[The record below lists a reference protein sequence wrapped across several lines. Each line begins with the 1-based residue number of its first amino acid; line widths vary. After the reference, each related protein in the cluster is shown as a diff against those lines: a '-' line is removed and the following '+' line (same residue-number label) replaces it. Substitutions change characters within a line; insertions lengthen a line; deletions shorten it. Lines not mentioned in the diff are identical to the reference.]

1 MPNWIQK
8 EIGRFLKKSSFFI
21 ALVLSLSSV
30 ITSSSWVQAA
40 EGIVDEGYI
49 PPDLPLQ
56 GQVNIKFRDSST
68 QSLDAGAPYL
78 AWKGNSAGWNGSEG
92 TLLCTSTSDLNCKQE
107 SGTFE
112 FFTRLSVCSS
122 ADSLDCLEGISA
134 KRAGVEIIGQFIEV
148 FPKKINTTYL
158 SKSSERL
165 PEASSGGFW
174 KFIGLEH
181 KGGSDYFV
189 DAGLRGSK
197 TVKQEQFTN
206 TAFALSIIAASK
218 APLGVHLSGG
228 ELNSPIDDGSA
239 SVLQKF
245 DEKTKRPFL
254 GAVGIYPNYEGE
266 TLDCVMSGDGLCAT
280 RHAIPADVEFNMAVR
295 LSSSPSGWM
304 HGRLDNPTITI
315 EAITPKPA
323 VRLTIIGTTTR
334 VPVIGISQTWQSL
347 PQNLKEIYSKG
358 GFPGTTYGCRWCSE
372 DPLKNTLVG
381 SPPPSGSSSIAE
393 LKAWI
398 PAVNDKASANINT
411 WSIRT
416 LSKSE
421 MNGADKC
428 FDKSNQ
434 INGVL
439 MTNSTTYSAGPPA
452 FKSGTLTYQVAA
464 PHFMSDGSVMRGQYN
479 LVIRSEVAR
488 CIYGFSSAPIN
499 AEVSVVNAN
508 GEAQIATVIVGEK
521 NGWLYLKANNFEFS
535 APIIKV
541 KLSQEADPL
550 ATPTPSASVK
560 PVAKAVTIT
569 CIKGKT
575 SKSVTAAKPKCPTG
589 YKKK

>member
-1 MPNWIQK
+1 M
-8 EIGRFLKKSSFFI
+8 KKTSFFI
-21 ALVLSLSSV
+21 ALVLSFSSLSSS
-30 ITSSSWVQAA
+30 TSLVQAA
-40 EGIVDEGYI
+40 DGIVDEGYI

-56 GQVNIKFRDSST
+56 GQVNIKFRDGSNHP
-68 QSLDAGAPYL
+68 LDAGAPYL
-78 AWKGNSAGWNGSEG
+78 AWKGNSDSWNGSEG
-92 TLLCTSTSDLNCKQE
+92 TLLCTSTSDSNCKQA
-107 SGTFE
+107 SGAFE

-134 KRAGVEIIGQFIEV
+134 KKAGVEIKGQFLEA

-189 DAGLRGSK
+189 DAGLRGSR
-197 TVKQEQFTN
+197 TAKQEQFTN

-218 APLGVHLSGG
+218 APLGVRRLGA
-228 ELNSPIDDGSA
+228 NPDSPIDDGSA
-239 SVLQKF
+239 YVLQKF
-245 DEKTKRPFL
+245 DEQTKRPFL
-254 GAVGIYPNYEGE
+254 GAVGVYPPFEGE
-266 TLDCVMSGDGLCAT
+266 TLDCIMSGDSLCAT
-280 RHAIPADVEFNMAVR
+280 RHAVPVDVEFNVTVR

-315 EAITPKPA
+315 ESITPKPA
-323 VRLTIIGTTTR
+323 VRLSIIGTTTR
-334 VPVIGISQTWQSL
+334 VPVVGISQSWQSL
-347 PQNLKEIYSKG
+347 SKNLKDIYSKG
-358 GFPGTTYGCRWCSE
+358 GFPGTIYGCRWCSE
-372 DPLKNTLVG
+372 DPLKNTIVG
-381 SPPPSGSSSIAE
+381 SPPPSGSSSIEE

-398 PAVNDKASANINT
+398 PAVKDKASANINT

-421 MNGADKC
+421 MNGADSC
-428 FDKSNQ
+428 FAKSNQ

-439 MTNSTTYSAGPPA
+439 MTNATTYSAGPPA

-464 PHFMSDGSVMRGQYN
+464 PHLMSDGSVMKGQYN

-488 CIYGFSSAPIN
+488 CIYGFSSAPVN
-499 AEVSVVNAN
+499 AEVSVVNSN
-508 GEAQIATVIVGEK
+508 GEAQIATVIVGER

-535 APIIKV
+535 SPVIKV

-550 ATPTPSASVK
+550 ATPTPSASAK
-560 PVAKAVTIT
+560 PAAKTATIT
-569 CIKGKT
+569 CVKGKT
-575 SKSVTAAKPKCPTG
+575 SKKVTAVKPKCPAG
-589 YKKK
+589 FKKK

>member
-1 MPNWIQK
+1 V
-8 EIGRFLKKSSFFI
+8 KKSSFFV
-21 ALVLSLSSV
+21 ALVLGLSSV
-30 ITSSSWVQAA
+30 TASSTWVHAS

-56 GQVNIKFRDSST
+56 GQVNIKFRDGST

-78 AWKGNSAGWNGSEG
+78 AWRGNSAGWEGSEG
-92 TLLCTSTSDLNCKQE
+92 TLLCSSTSDSNCKQD
-107 SGTFE
+107 SGTLE

-134 KRAGVEIIGQFIEV
+134 KKAGVEIKGQFVEV

-189 DAGLRGSK
+189 DAGLRGSR

-218 APLGVHLSGG
+218 APLGVHRGP
-228 ELNSPIDDGSA
+228 EPNSPIDDGSA

-245 DEKTKRPFL
+245 DAKTKRPFL
-254 GAVGIYPNYEGE
+254 GAVGVYPPYEGE
-266 TLDCVMSGDGLCAT
+266 TLDCVMSGDSLCAT
-280 RHAIPADVEFNMAVR
+280 RHAVPADVEFTAIVR

-315 EAITPKPA
+315 ESISPKPA
-323 VRLTIIGTTTR
+323 VRLAIIGTTTR
-334 VPVIGISQTWQSL
+334 VPVVGISQTWQSL
-347 PQNLKEIYSKG
+347 SKNLKDIYSKG
-358 GFPGTTYGCRWCSE
+358 GFPGTIYGCRWCSE

-381 SPPPSGSSSIAE
+381 SPPPSGSSSIEE

-421 MNGADKC
+421 MNGADAC

-439 MTNSTTYSAGPPA
+439 MTNATTYSAGPPA

-464 PHFMSDGSVMRGQYN
+464 PHLMSDGSVMKGQYN

-488 CIYGFSSAPIN
+488 CIYGFSSAPVN
-499 AEVSVVNAN
+499 AEVSVVNSN
-508 GEAQIATVIVGEK
+508 GEAQIATVIVGER

-535 APIIKV
+535 SPVIKV

-550 ATPTPSASVK
+550 ATPTPSASAK
-560 PVAKAVTIT
+560 PAAKTATIT
-569 CIKGKT
+569 CVKGKT
-575 SKSVTAAKPKCPTG
+575 SKKVTAVKPKCPAG
-589 YKKK
+589 FKKK

>member
-1 MPNWIQK
+1 
-8 EIGRFLKKSSFFI
+8 
-21 ALVLSLSSV
+21 
-30 ITSSSWVQAA
+30 
-40 EGIVDEGYI
+40 
-49 PPDLPLQ
+49 
-56 GQVNIKFRDSST
+56 
-68 QSLDAGAPYL
+68 
-78 AWKGNSAGWNGSEG
+78 
-92 TLLCTSTSDLNCKQE
+92 
-107 SGTFE
+107 
-112 FFTRLSVCSS
+112 
-122 ADSLDCLEGISA
+122 
-134 KRAGVEIIGQFIEV
+134 VEIKGQFIEV
-148 FPKKINTTYL
+148 FPKKINTTYV

-165 PEASSGGFW
+165 PEASSGGLW

-189 DAGLRGSK
+189 DAGLRGSR

-218 APLGVHLSGG
+218 APLGVHRSGSDP
-228 ELNSPIDDGSA
+228 NSPIDDGSA

-254 GAVGIYPNYEGE
+254 GAVGIYPPYEGE
-266 TLDCVMSGDGLCAT
+266 TLDCVMSGDALCAT
-280 RHAIPADVEFNMAVR
+280 RHAIPADVEFTATVR

-304 HGRLDNPTITI
+304 HGRLDDPTITI
-315 EAITPKPA
+315 ESISPKPA
-323 VRLTIIGTTTR
+323 VRLAITGTTTR

-347 PQNLKEIYSKG
+347 SKNLKEIYLKG

-381 SPPPSGSSSIAE
+381 SPPPSGVSSIQE
-393 LKAWI
+393 LKAWL

-421 MNGADKC
+421 MNGADSC
-428 FDKSNQ
+428 FAKSNQ

-439 MTNSTTYSAGPPA
+439 MTNATTYSAGPPA

-464 PHFMSDGSVMRGQYN
+464 PHLMSDGSVMRGQYN

-488 CIYGFSSAPIN
+488 CIYGFSSAPVN
-499 AEVSVVNAN
+499 AEVSVVNSN
-508 GEAQIATVIVGEK
+508 GEAQVATVIVGEK
-521 NGWLYLKANNFEFS
+521 GGWLYLKANNFEFS
-535 APIIKV
+535 SPIIKV
-541 KLSQEADPL
+541 KLSQEVDPL
-550 ATPTPSASVK
+550 ATPSASAK
-560 PVAKAVTIT
+560 PVIKAVTIT

-575 SKSVTAAKPKCPTG
+575 SKKVTAVKPKCPAG

>member
-1 MPNWIQK
+1 M
-8 EIGRFLKKSSFFI
+8 KKSSFFI

-30 ITSSSWVQAA
+30 TASSSWVQAA

-49 PPDLPLQ
+49 APDLPLQ
-56 GQVNIKFRDSST
+56 GQVNIVFKDNSPA
-68 QSLDAGAPYL
+68 AGAPYL
-78 AWKGNSAGWNGSEG
+78 TWRGNSTGWNGSEG
-92 TLLCTSTSDLNCKQE
+92 TFLCTSTSDSNCKQD
-107 SGTFE
+107 SGIFD
-112 FFTRLSVCSS
+112 FFTRLTLCSS

-134 KRAGVEIIGQFIEV
+134 KRAGVEIKGQFIEV
-148 FPKKINTTYL
+148 FPKKIKTTYL
-158 SKSSERL
+158 SKLSERL

-174 KFIGLEH
+174 KFVGLEH

-189 DAGLRGSK
+189 DAGLRGTR

-206 TAFALSIIAASK
+206 TTLALSIFAASK
-218 APLGVHLSGG
+218 APLGVHGSGA
-228 ELNSPIDDGSA
+228 EPDSPIDDGS
-239 SVLQKF
+239 SYVLQKF
-245 DEKTKRPFL
+245 DEKTKRPFI
-254 GAVGIYPNYEGE
+254 GTVGVYPGYEGE
-266 TLDCVMSGDGLCAT
+266 TLDCVMSGDALCAT
-280 RHAIPADVEFNMAVR
+280 RHAIPADIEFAATIR

-315 EAITPKPA
+315 ESINPKPA

-334 VPVIGISQTWQSL
+334 VPVVGISQTWQSL
-347 PQNLKEIYSKG
+347 TQNLKDIYSKG
-358 GFPGTTYGCRWCSE
+358 GFPGTPYGCRWCSE
-372 DPLKNTLVG
+372 DPLKNTLVAN
-381 SPPPSGSSSIAE
+381 PPPSGSGSIAE

-398 PAVNDKASANINT
+398 PVVNDKASANINT

-439 MTNSTTYSAGPPA
+439 MTNSTTYSAGPPV

-488 CIYGFSSAPIN
+488 CIYGFSSAPVN

-541 KLSQEADPL
+541 KLSQEGQSK
-550 ATPTPSASVK
+550 PTPSASSK
-560 PVAKAVTIT
+560 PDAKAVTIT

>member
-1 MPNWIQK
+1 M
-8 EIGRFLKKSSFFI
+8 KKSSFFI

-30 ITSSSWVQAA
+30 TASSPWVQAA

-56 GQVNIKFRDSST
+56 GHVNIKFRDGSNHP
-68 QSLDAGAPYL
+68 LDAGAPYL
-78 AWKGNSAGWNGSEG
+78 AWKGNSASWNGSEG
-92 TLLCTSTSDLNCKQE
+92 TLLCTSTSDSNCKQA

-112 FFTRLSVCSS
+112 FFTRLTLCSS
-122 ADSLDCLEGISA
+122 TESLDCLEGISA
-134 KRAGVEIIGQFIEV
+134 KKAGVEIKGQFIEV
-148 FPKKINTTYL
+148 FPKKINTTYI

-174 KFIGLEH
+174 KFAGLEH

-189 DAGLRGSK
+189 DAGLRGSR

-218 APLGVHLSGG
+218 APLGVHRLGDKPD
-228 ELNSPIDDGSA
+228 SPIDDGSGY
-239 SVLQKF
+239 VLQKF
-245 DEKTKRPFL
+245 DEQTKRPFL
-254 GAVGIYPNYEGE
+254 GAIGIYPPYEGE
-266 TLDCVMSGDGLCAT
+266 TLDCVMSGDSLCAT
-280 RHAIPADVEFNMAVR
+280 RHAIPVDVEFNVTIR

-315 EAITPKPA
+315 ESITPKPA
-323 VRLTIIGTTTR
+323 VRLSIIGTTTR
-334 VPVIGISQTWQSL
+334 VPVVGVSQTWQSL
-347 PQNLKEIYSKG
+347 SQNLKDIYSKG
-358 GFPGTTYGCRWCSE
+358 GFPGTIYGCRWCSE
-372 DPLKNTLVG
+372 DPLKNTIVG
-381 SPPPSGSSSIAE
+381 SPPPSGSSSINE

-421 MNGADKC
+421 MNGANKC

-488 CIYGFSSAPIN
+488 CIYSFSSAPVN
-499 AEVSVVNAN
+499 AEVSVVNSS

-550 ATPTPSASVK
+550 ATPTQSASAK
-560 PVAKAVTIT
+560 SSGKAVTIT
-569 CIKGKT
+569 CIKGKMV
-575 SKSVTAAKPKCPTG
+575 KKVTAAKPKCPTG

>member
-1 MPNWIQK
+1 V
-8 EIGRFLKKSSFFI
+8 KKSSFFI
-21 ALVLSLSSV
+21 ALVLGLSSL
-30 ITSSSWVQAA
+30 TASSSWVHAA
-40 EGIVDEGYI
+40 DGIVDEGYI

-68 QSLDAGAPYL
+68 QSVDAGAPYL
-78 AWKGNSAGWNGSEG
+78 AWKGNSAGWEGSEG
-92 TLLCTSTSDLNCKQE
+92 TLLCSSTSDSTCKQD

-134 KRAGVEIIGQFIEV
+134 KKAGVEIKGQFIEV
-148 FPKKINTTYL
+148 FPKKINTTYI

-165 PEASSGGFW
+165 PEASSGGLW

-189 DAGLRGSK
+189 DAGLRGSR

-206 TAFALSIIAASK
+206 TAFALSIISASK
-218 APLGVHLSGG
+218 APLGVHRSGS
-228 ELNSPIDDGSA
+228 EPNSPIDDGSA

-245 DEKTKRPFL
+245 DAKTKRPFL
-254 GAVGIYPNYEGE
+254 SAVGVYPPYEGE
-266 TLDCVMSGDGLCAT
+266 TLDCVMSGDSLCAT
-280 RHAIPADVEFNMAVR
+280 RHAVPADVEFTATVR

-315 EAITPKPA
+315 ESISPKPA

-347 PQNLKEIYSKG
+347 SQKLKDIYSKG

-372 DPLKNTLVG
+372 DPLKNTIVG
-381 SPPPSGSSSIAE
+381 SPPPSGSSSIEE

-398 PAVNDKASANINT
+398 PAVKDKASANINT

-421 MNGADKC
+421 MNGADSC
-428 FDKSNQ
+428 FAKSNQ

-439 MTNSTTYSAGPPA
+439 MTNATTYSAGPPV

-464 PHFMSDGSVMRGQYN
+464 PHLMSDGSVMKGQYN

-488 CIYGFSSAPIN
+488 CIYGFSSAPVN
-499 AEVSVVNAN
+499 AEVSVVNSN
-508 GEAQIATVIVGEK
+508 GEAQIATVIVGER

-535 APIIKV
+535 SPVIKV

-550 ATPTPSASVK
+550 ATPAPSASAKPAVK
-560 PVAKAVTIT
+560 TATIT

-575 SKSVTAAKPKCPTG
+575 SKKVTAVKPKCPAG
-589 YKKK
+589 FKKK

>member
-1 MPNWIQK
+1 M
-8 EIGRFLKKSSFFI
+8 KKSSFFI
-21 ALVLSLSSV
+21 ALVLTLSSFSN
-30 ITSSSWVQAA
+30 SSSLVHAA
-40 EGIVDEGYI
+40 DGIVDEGYI

-56 GQVNIKFRDSST
+56 GQVNIKFRDGST
-68 QSLDAGAPYL
+68 QSVDAGAPYL
-78 AWKGNSAGWNGSEG
+78 AWKGNSAGWEGSEG
-92 TLLCTSTSDLNCKQE
+92 TLLCSSTSDSKCKQD

-134 KRAGVEIIGQFIEV
+134 KKAGVEIKGQFIEV
-148 FPKKINTTYL
+148 FPKKINTTYI

-165 PEASSGGFW
+165 PEASSGGLW

-189 DAGLRGSK
+189 DAGLRGSR

-218 APLGVHLSGG
+218 APLGVHRSGS
-228 ELNSPIDDGSA
+228 EPNSPIDDGSA

-254 GAVGIYPNYEGE
+254 GAVGVYPPYEGE
-266 TLDCVMSGDGLCAT
+266 TLDCVMSGDALCAT
-280 RHAIPADVEFNMAVR
+280 RHAIPADVEFTATVR

-315 EAITPKPA
+315 ESISPKPA
-323 VRLTIIGTTTR
+323 VRLAITGTTTR

-347 PQNLKEIYSKG
+347 SKNLKDIYLKG

-381 SPPPSGSSSIAE
+381 SPPPSGVSSIQE
-393 LKAWI
+393 LKAWL

-421 MNGADKC
+421 MNGADAC
-428 FDKSNQ
+428 FAKSNQ

-439 MTNSTTYSAGPPA
+439 MTNATTYSAGPPA

-464 PHFMSDGSVMRGQYN
+464 PHLMSDGSVMRGQYN

-488 CIYGFSSAPIN
+488 CIYGFSSAPVN
-499 AEVSVVNAN
+499 AEVSVVNSN
-508 GEAQIATVIVGEK
+508 GEAQVATVIVGEK
-521 NGWLYLKANNFEFS
+521 SGWLYLKANNFEFS

-541 KLSQEADPL
+541 KLSQEVDPL
-550 ATPTPSASVK
+550 ATPSASAK
-560 PVAKAVTIT
+560 PAAKAVTIT

-575 SKSVTAAKPKCPTG
+575 SKKVTAVKPKCPAG

>member
-1 MPNWIQK
+1 V
-8 EIGRFLKKSSFFI
+8 KKTSFFI
-21 ALVLSLSSV
+21 ALVLSFSSLSS
-30 ITSSSWVQAA
+30 SASLVQAA
-40 EGIVDEGYI
+40 DGIVDEGYI

-56 GQVNIKFRDSST
+56 GQVNIKFRDGSNHP
-68 QSLDAGAPYL
+68 LDAGAPYL
-78 AWKGNSAGWNGSEG
+78 AWKGNSDSWNGSEG
-92 TLLCTSTSDLNCKQE
+92 TLLCTSTSDSNCKKD

-112 FFTRLSVCSS
+112 FFTRLSLCSS
-122 ADSLDCLEGISA
+122 AESLDCLEGISA
-134 KRAGVEIIGQFIEV
+134 KKAGVEIKGQFIEV
-148 FPKKINTTYL
+148 FPKKINTTYI

-189 DAGLRGSK
+189 DAGLRGSR

-218 APLGVHLSGG
+218 APLGVRRLGA
-228 ELNSPIDDGSA
+228 NPDSPIDDGSA
-239 SVLQKF
+239 YVLQKF
-245 DEKTKRPFL
+245 DEQTRRPFL
-254 GAVGIYPNYEGE
+254 GAVGVYPPYEGE
-266 TLDCVMSGDGLCAT
+266 TLDCVMSGDSLCAT
-280 RHAIPADVEFNMAVR
+280 RHAVPADVEFNVTVR

-315 EAITPKPA
+315 ESISPKPA
-323 VRLTIIGTTTR
+323 VRLSIIGTTTR
-334 VPVIGISQTWQSL
+334 VPVVGISQTWQSL
-347 PQNLKEIYSKG
+347 SQNLKDIYSKG
-358 GFPGTTYGCRWCSE
+358 GFPGTIYGCRWCSE
-372 DPLKNTLVG
+372 DPLKNTIVG
-381 SPPPSGSSSIAE
+381 SPPPSGSSSIEE

-398 PAVNDKASANINT
+398 PAVKDKASANINT

-421 MNGADKC
+421 MNGANKC

-439 MTNSTTYSAGPPA
+439 MTNATTYSAGPPA

-464 PHFMSDGSVMRGQYN
+464 PHLMSDGSVMKGQYN

-488 CIYGFSSAPIN
+488 CIYGFSSAPLN
-499 AEVSVVNAN
+499 AEVSVVNSN
-508 GEAQIATVIVGEK
+508 GEAQIATIIVGER

-535 APIIKV
+535 APVIKV

-550 ATPTPSASVK
+550 ATPIPSASAKPAVK
-560 PVAKAVTIT
+560 TATIT
-569 CIKGKT
+569 CVKGKT
-575 SKSVTAAKPKCPTG
+575 SKKITAVNPKCPNG

>member
-1 MPNWIQK
+1 V
-8 EIGRFLKKSSFFI
+8 KKSSFFI

-30 ITSSSWVQAA
+30 TASSSWVQAA

-49 PPDLPLQ
+49 PPNLPLQ
-56 GQVNIKFRDSST
+56 GQVNIIFRDIRPDT
-68 QSLDAGAPYL
+68 GAPYL
-78 AWKGNSAGWNGSEG
+78 SWRGNSASWNGSEG
-92 TLLCTSTSDLNCKQE
+92 TFLCNSTSDSNCKQD
-107 SGTFE
+107 SGTLD
-112 FFTRLSVCSS
+112 FFTRLTLCSS
-122 ADSLDCLEGISA
+122 TDSLDCLEGISA
-134 KRAGVEIIGQFIEV
+134 KRAGVEVKGQFIEV

-158 SKSSERL
+158 SKLSERL

-174 KFIGLEH
+174 KFAGLEH

-189 DAGLRGSK
+189 DAGLRGSRTAK
-197 TVKQEQFTN
+197 EEQFTN

-218 APLGVHLSGG
+218 APLGVHRSGP
-228 ELNSPIDDGSA
+228 EPNSPIDDGSS

-254 GAVGIYPNYEGE
+254 AGVGVYPGYEGE
-266 TLDCVMSGDGLCAT
+266 NLDCVMSGDGLCAT
-280 RHAIPADVEFNMAVR
+280 RNAIPADIEFTATIR

-315 EAITPKPA
+315 EPINPKPA
-323 VRLTIIGTTTR
+323 VRLTISGTSTL
-334 VPVIGISQTWQSL
+334 VPIVGISQTWQSL
-347 PQNLKEIYSKG
+347 SQNLKDIYSKG
-358 GFPGTTYGCRWCSE
+358 GFPGTGYGCRWCSE

-381 SPPPSGSSSIAE
+381 SPPPSGSSSIDE

-421 MNGADKC
+421 MNGADTC

-439 MTNSTTYSAGPPA
+439 MTNSTTYSAGPPV

-488 CIYGFSSAPIN
+488 CIYGFSSAPVN

-541 KLSQEADPL
+541 KLSQEGQSK
-550 ATPTPSASVK
+550 PTPSASSK
-560 PVAKAVTIT
+560 PAAKAVTIT

-575 SKSVTAAKPKCPTG
+575 SKSVTAANPKCPTG

>member
-1 MPNWIQK
+1 M
-8 EIGRFLKKSSFFI
+8 KKTSFFI
-21 ALVLSLSSV
+21 ALVLTLSSLS
-30 ITSSSWVQAA
+30 TSTSLVQAA
-40 EGIVDEGYI
+40 DGIVDEGYI

-56 GQVNIKFRDSST
+56 GQVNIKFRDGSNHP
-68 QSLDAGAPYL
+68 LDAGAPYL
-78 AWKGNSAGWNGSEG
+78 AWKGNSDSWNGSEG
-92 TLLCTSTSDLNCKQE
+92 TLLCTSTSDSNCKQA
-107 SGTFE
+107 SGAFE

-134 KRAGVEIIGQFIEV
+134 KKAGVEIKGQFLEA

-189 DAGLRGSK
+189 DAGLRGSI
-197 TVKQEQFTN
+197 TAKQEQFTN

-218 APLGVHLSGG
+218 APLGVRRLGA
-228 ELNSPIDDGSA
+228 NPDSPIDDGSA
-239 SVLQKF
+239 YVLQKF
-245 DEKTKRPFL
+245 DEQTKRPFL
-254 GAVGIYPNYEGE
+254 GAVGVYPPFEGE
-266 TLDCVMSGDGLCAT
+266 TLDCIMSGDSLCAT
-280 RHAIPADVEFNMAVR
+280 RHAVPVDVEFNVTVR

-315 EAITPKPA
+315 ESITPKPA
-323 VRLTIIGTTTR
+323 VRLSIIGTTTR
-334 VPVIGISQTWQSL
+334 VPVVGISQSWQSL
-347 PQNLKEIYSKG
+347 SKNLKDIYSKG
-358 GFPGTTYGCRWCSE
+358 GFPGTIYGCRWCSE
-372 DPLKNTLVG
+372 DPLKNTIVG
-381 SPPPSGSSSIAE
+381 SPPPSGSSSIEE

-398 PAVNDKASANINT
+398 PAVKDKASANINT

-421 MNGADKC
+421 MNGADSC
-428 FDKSNQ
+428 FAKSNQ

-439 MTNSTTYSAGPPA
+439 MTNATTYSAGPPA

-464 PHFMSDGSVMRGQYN
+464 PHLMSDGSVMKGQYN

-488 CIYGFSSAPIN
+488 CIYGFSSAPVN
-499 AEVSVVNAN
+499 AEVSVVNSN
-508 GEAQIATVIVGEK
+508 GEAQIATVIVGER

-535 APIIKV
+535 SPVIKV

-550 ATPTPSASVK
+550 ATPTPSASAK
-560 PVAKAVTIT
+560 PAAKTATIT
-569 CIKGKT
+569 CVKGKT
-575 SKSVTAAKPKCPTG
+575 SKKVTAVKPKCPAG
-589 YKKK
+589 FKKK

>member
-1 MPNWIQK
+1 M
-8 EIGRFLKKSSFFI
+8 KKSSFFI
-21 ALVLSLSSV
+21 ALVLSLTALS
-30 ITSSSWVQAA
+30 TSTSLLEAA

-56 GQVNIKFRDSST
+56 GQVNIVFKDNSPA
-68 QSLDAGAPYL
+68 AGAPYL
-78 AWKGNSAGWNGSEG
+78 TWRGNSTGWNGSEG
-92 TLLCTSTSDLNCKQE
+92 TFLCTSTSDSNCKRD
-107 SGTFE
+107 SGTLD
-112 FFTRLSVCSS
+112 FFTRLTLCSS
-122 ADSLDCLEGISA
+122 PDSLDCLEGISA
-134 KRAGVEIIGQFIEV
+134 KRAGVEIKGQFIEM

-165 PEASSGGFW
+165 PEANSGGFW
-174 KFIGLEH
+174 KFTGLEH
-181 KGGSDYFV
+181 NGGSDYFV
-189 DAGLRGSK
+189 DATLRGTRS
-197 TVKQEQFTN
+197 VKQEQFTN
-206 TAFALSIIAASK
+206 TALALSIFAASK
-218 APLGVHLSGG
+218 APLGVHRSGA
-228 ELNSPIDDGSA
+228 EPDSPIDDGS
-239 SVLQKF
+239 SYVLQKF
-245 DEKTKRPFL
+245 DAKTKRPFL
-254 GAVGIYPNYEGE
+254 GTVGVYPSYEGE
-266 TLDCVMSGDGLCAT
+266 TLDCVMSGDSLCAT
-280 RHAIPADVEFNMAVR
+280 RHSIPADIEFAATIR

-315 EAITPKPA
+315 ESINPKPA

-334 VPVIGISQTWQSL
+334 VPVVGISQTWQSL
-347 PQNLKEIYSKG
+347 TQNLKDIYSKG
-358 GFPGTTYGCRWCSE
+358 GFPGTPYGCRWCSE
-372 DPLKNTLVG
+372 DPLKNTLVAN
-381 SPPPSGSSSIAE
+381 PPPSGSGSIAE

-398 PAVNDKASANINT
+398 PVVNDKASANINT

-416 LSKSE
+416 LSKLE

-439 MTNSTTYSAGPPA
+439 MTNSTTYSAGPPT

-488 CIYGFSSAPIN
+488 CIYGFSSAPVK
-499 AEVSVVNAN
+499 AEVSVVNSN
-508 GEAQIATVIVGEK
+508 GEAQISTVIVGEK
-521 NGWLYLKANNFEFS
+521 DGWLYLKANNFEFS

-541 KLSQEADPL
+541 KLSQKAGPI
-550 ATPTPSASVK
+550 AKRTPSASSK
-560 PVAKAVTIT
+560 PVVKAVTIT

-575 SKSVTAAKPKCPTG
+575 SKKVTAVKPKCPAG

>member
-1 MPNWIQK
+1 M
-8 EIGRFLKKSSFFI
+8 KKSSFFI

-30 ITSSSWVQAA
+30 TASSSWVQAA

-49 PPDLPLQ
+49 APDLPLQ
-56 GQVNIKFRDSST
+56 GQVNIVFKDNSPA
-68 QSLDAGAPYL
+68 AGAPYL
-78 AWKGNSAGWNGSEG
+78 TWRGNSTGWNGSEG
-92 TLLCTSTSDLNCKQE
+92 TFLCTSTSDSNCKQD
-107 SGTFE
+107 SGIFD
-112 FFTRLSVCSS
+112 FFTRLTLCSS

-134 KRAGVEIIGQFIEV
+134 KRAGVEIKGQFIEV
-148 FPKKINTTYL
+148 FPKKIKTTYL
-158 SKSSERL
+158 SKLSERL

-174 KFIGLEH
+174 KFVGLEH

-189 DAGLRGSK
+189 DAGLRGTR

-206 TAFALSIIAASK
+206 TTLALSIFAASK
-218 APLGVHLSGG
+218 APLGVHGSGA
-228 ELNSPIDDGSA
+228 EPDSPIDDGS
-239 SVLQKF
+239 SYVLQKF
-245 DEKTKRPFL
+245 DEKTKRPFI
-254 GAVGIYPNYEGE
+254 GTVGVYPGYEGE
-266 TLDCVMSGDGLCAT
+266 TLDCVMSGDALCAT
-280 RHAIPADVEFNMAVR
+280 RHAIPADIEFAATIR

-315 EAITPKPA
+315 EPINPKPA

-334 VPVIGISQTWQSL
+334 VPVVGISQTWQSL
-347 PQNLKEIYSKG
+347 TQNLKEIYSKG
-358 GFPGTTYGCRWCSE
+358 GFPGTPYGCRWCSE
-372 DPLKNTLVG
+372 DPLKNTLVAN
-381 SPPPSGSSSIAE
+381 PPPSGSGSIAE

-398 PAVNDKASANINT
+398 PVVNDKASANINT

-439 MTNSTTYSAGPPA
+439 MTNSTTYSAGPPV

-488 CIYGFSSAPIN
+488 CIYGFSSAPVN

-541 KLSQEADPL
+541 KLSQEGQSK
-550 ATPTPSASVK
+550 PTPSASSK
-560 PVAKAVTIT
+560 PDAKAVTIT

>member
-1 MPNWIQK
+1 M
-8 EIGRFLKKSSFFI
+8 KKSSFFI
-21 ALVLSLSSV
+21 ALVLTISSFSNISSLV
-30 ITSSSWVQAA
+30 HAA
-40 EGIVDEGYI
+40 DGIVDEGYI

-78 AWKGNSAGWNGSEG
+78 AWKGNSAGWEGSEG
-92 TLLCTSTSDLNCKQE
+92 TLLCSSTSDSKCKQD

-122 ADSLDCLEGISA
+122 ADSRDCLEGISA
-134 KRAGVEIIGQFIEV
+134 KKAGVEIKGQFIEV
-148 FPKKINTTYL
+148 FPKKINTTYV

-165 PEASSGGFW
+165 PEASSGGLW

-189 DAGLRGSK
+189 DAGLRGSR

-218 APLGVHLSGG
+218 APLGVHRSGSDP
-228 ELNSPIDDGSA
+228 NSPIDDGSA

-254 GAVGIYPNYEGE
+254 GAVGIYPPYEGE
-266 TLDCVMSGDGLCAT
+266 TLDCVMSGDALCAT
-280 RHAIPADVEFNMAVR
+280 RHAIPADVEFTATVR

-304 HGRLDNPTITI
+304 HGRLDDPTITI
-315 EAITPKPA
+315 ESISPKPA
-323 VRLTIIGTTTR
+323 VRLAITGTTTR

-347 PQNLKEIYSKG
+347 SKNLKEIYLKG

-381 SPPPSGSSSIAE
+381 SPPPSGVSSIQE
-393 LKAWI
+393 LKAWL

-421 MNGADKC
+421 MNGADSC
-428 FDKSNQ
+428 FAKSNQ

-439 MTNSTTYSAGPPA
+439 MTNATTYSAGPPA

-464 PHFMSDGSVMRGQYN
+464 PHLMSDGSVMRGQYN

-488 CIYGFSSAPIN
+488 CIYGFSSAPVN
-499 AEVSVVNAN
+499 AEVSVVNSN
-508 GEAQIATVIVGEK
+508 GEAQVATVIVGEK
-521 NGWLYLKANNFEFS
+521 SGWLYLKANNFEFS
-535 APIIKV
+535 SPIIKV
-541 KLSQEADPL
+541 KLSQEVDPL
-550 ATPTPSASVK
+550 ATPSASAK
-560 PVAKAVTIT
+560 PVIKAVTIT

-575 SKSVTAAKPKCPTG
+575 SKKVTAVKPKCPAG